1 MGKIVET
8 SVIVCSYEGRFIG
21 AVKDIL
27 NTTHKRNYFNTLGF
41 YYNCFGYAFQS
52 YLWLQPILTADF
64 IEERRDEEGFW
75 YSNEREMTT
84 NNYFPDDLEDAER
97 ESLFQAL
104 EENEDDLDD
113 ILYSAYASDKAISLM
128 IHNILNCFPDVRLI
142 NSLNELADDEYG
154 IIMRTRDSDFH
165 FVRYNPKSGIYSA
178 KEGAWGVV
186 RADNAEDLFTAGGY
200 YYGETLFAKKRH

>member
-1 MGKIVET
+1 MES

-27 NTTHKRNYFNTLGF
+27 NTAHERNYFNTCGF

-64 IEERRDEEGFW
+64 IDERREEEGFW

-84 NNYFPDDLEDAER
+84 SNYFPEDLEDAER

-104 EENEDDLDD
+104 DEDEDDFDD
-113 ILYSAYASDKAISLM
+113 VLYGLYSSKKAISLM
-128 IHNILNCFPDVRLI
+128 IHNILNCFPDVRLV
-142 NSLNELADDEYG
+142 NSFDELADDEYG
-154 IIMRTRDSDFH
+154 IIMRTGDSDFH
-165 FVRYNPKSGIYSA
+165 FVRYNPKSGYYSA
-178 KEGAWGVV
+178 KNGAFGVT
-186 RADNAEDLFTAGGY
+186 RADNAEELFADGSY
-200 YYGETLFAKKRH
+200 YYGETLFAKKRQ